1 MRTLA
6 LAAVLTLAACGQ
18 EQAGEPVMRTEIG
31 SGEADQAA
39 TATPTPSPTP
49 TATSDCRK
57 VTFEET
63 VLVHCIAEPAKHRI
77 AVDLG
82 PDDGAPYRSLANL
95 AAGRA
100 ADAAPVAFA
109 VNGGMFDDEGKPI
122 GYYVESGKRLKELN
136 RNDGSGNFH
145 MKPNGVFFGTG
156 SKWQVRTS
164 EDFYSNVGDRPQFGT
179 QSGPMLVIAG
189 KLHPEITDNG
199 PSRTRRNGV
208 GVDGAGRAHFV
219 MSEGAVSFGVLAR
232 YFRDELKTPN
242 ALYLDGAVSS
252 LWDPASERLETRAP
266 LGPLIVVESR

>member
-1 MRTLA
+1 MRALGIAALLA
-6 LAAVLTLAACGQ
+6 LGACGQ

-31 SGEADQAA
+31 SGEAERKAA
-39 TATPTPSPTP
+39 SPSPSP
-49 TATSDCRK
+49 SPAIASDCRK
-57 VTFEET
+57 VMFEET
-63 VLVHCIAEPAKHRI
+63 ALVHCIADPAKHRI

-109 VNGGMFDDEGKPI
+109 VNGGMFDTEGKPI
-122 GYYVESGKRLKELN
+122 GYYVEGGKRLKELN

-208 GVDGAGRAHFV
+208 GVDSAGRAHFV

-252 LWDPASERLETRAP
+252 LWDPASERLEARAP
-266 LGPLIVVESR
+266 LGPLIVVETR